1 MHKISIDK
9 NMDTTVQFMMSAL
22 LSELYKIYIFRRSV
36 EGVTICVVLAL
47 SVLCLPG
54 GVVLQT

>member
-22 LSELYKIYIFRRSV
+22 LFELYKIYIFRRSM
-36 EGVTICVVLAL
+36 EGVAIFVV
-47 SVLCLPG
+47 
-54 GVVLQT
+54 